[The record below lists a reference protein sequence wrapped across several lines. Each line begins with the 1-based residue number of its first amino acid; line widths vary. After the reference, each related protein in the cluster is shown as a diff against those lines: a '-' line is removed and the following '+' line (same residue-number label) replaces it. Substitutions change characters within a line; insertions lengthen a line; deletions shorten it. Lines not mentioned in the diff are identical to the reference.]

1 MQKPLHKVRVQGG
14 YAIPSSVITRS
25 NSDLKQKKPNHRLLK
40 NKCIPDREETKEMV
54 EMIVEK
60 KERLF
65 VDNTTQVECRMM
77 TVER

>member
-1 MQKPLHKVRVQGG
+1 
-14 YAIPSSVITRS
+14 
-25 NSDLKQKKPNHRLLK
+25 LLK
-40 NKCIPDREETKEMV
+40 NKCISDREETKEMV